1 MKATNVTNEMITRLL
16 DYARSKKLIGNAD
29 RLYCANL
36 ICDCMGIDSYEKT
49 MTEGEKPLNEILE
62 ALCDIA
68 VAEGIIQDGTASRD
82 RFDTKLMGFLMPRPS
97 DVNKK
102 FKRLM
107 KKDPKAASDYFYAVS
122 VDSNYIRADRIAKD
136 RRWSVDSRY
145 GKIDISINLSKPEKD
160 PRDIAAAKSAPQ
172 TDWPKCLLC
181 KENVGFAGNAQK
193 PARQNLRQIP
203 MQLGGEKWLMQYSPY
218 VYYNEHCIVLS
229 AKHSPMSVRHETFE
243 RMLDFVTVLPHYFIG
258 SNADLPIVGGSI
270 LSHDHMQGGCYE
282 FPMER
287 AESIIALEFADFPQ
301 VKASIVDWPM
311 SVIRLRSD
319 DKGAIVALCDKI
331 LAAWRTYSDADA
343 GIFAETD
350 GVPHNT
356 ITPIGRRR
364 GSDYE
369 IDLVLRN
376 NITDEAHPLGVFHPH
391 ADKHNIKKENIGL
404 IEVMG
409 LAILPARLLGEMSAL
424 EKLAAAHATVD
435 EVRAD
440 AKCSAHADWYGS
452 FRDKY
457 NFIEDNAAEILRN
470 EIGKTFTAV
479 LEDAGV
485 YKTDAAGRA
494 AFLKFTSSVGAKASV

>member
-1 MKATNVTNEMITRLL
+1 MQATQQTNELITRLL
-16 DYARSKKLIGNAD
+16 DYAAEKKLIGRAD
-29 RLYCANL
+29 RLYSANL
-36 ICDCMGIDSYEKT
+36 IIDCLGIDSFKNTKYE
-49 MTEGEKPLNEILE
+49 GGLPLHSILE
-62 ALCDIA
+62 GLCDIA
-68 VAEGIIQDGTASRD
+68 VSEGIIQDGTASRD
-82 RFDTKLMGFLMPRPS
+82 RFDTKLMGFLTPRPS
-97 DVNKK
+97 AVNAK
-102 FKRLM
+102 FNRLM
-107 KKDPKAASDYFYAVS
+107 KKDPKAASNYFYAVS

-136 RRWSVDSRY
+136 KRWSVDSKY
-145 GKIDISINLSKPEKD
+145 GRIDISINLSKPEKD
-160 PRDIAAAKSAPQ
+160 PRDIAAAKNAPQ

-243 RMLDFVTVLPHYFIG
+243 RMLDFVSVLPHYFVG

-287 AESIIALEFADFPQ
+287 AKSVIGLEFPDYPQ
-301 VKASIVDWPM
+301 INASIVDWPM
-311 SVIRLRSD
+311 SVIRLNSD
-319 DKGAIVALCDKI
+319 DKGALVSLCDKI
-331 LAAWRTYSDADA
+331 LAAWRVYSDEAA

-350 GVPHNT
+350 GIPHNT

-364 GSDYE
+364 GESYE

-409 LAILPARLLGEMSAL
+409 LAILPARLLGEMAAL
-424 EKLAAAHATVD
+424 EKLAARGATVE
-435 EVRAD
+435 EVAAD
-440 AKCSAHADWYGS
+440 PKCGSHAVWYGK

-457 NFIEDNAAEILRN
+457 VFTPENTADILRE
-470 EIGKTFTAV
+470 EIGRTFTAV

-485 YKTDAAGRA
+485 YKTDEKGRE
-494 AFLKFTSSVGAKASV
+494 AFLRFTSSLGAKASV